1 VARPGGGSRWPE
13 AAHGSEAQRRE
24 AVAAAGDLARA
35 G

>member
-1 VARPGGGSRWPE
+1 VARPGSGSRWPE
-13 AAHGSEAQRRE
+13 VAHDSGVQRQE